1 MNEVLGSVG
10 VFLLL
15 AAYFMN
21 LFGLLGHE
29 SRRYQAMNALGA
41 GLAAYASYLIDFIPF
56 VVLESTWLA
65 VSVIALVRSVGE
77 SESGGPAD
85 VAT

>member
-1 MNEVLGSVG
+1 MNEVIGSVG

-21 LFGLLGHE
+21 LFGMLGHE
-29 SRRYQAMNALGA
+29 SFRYRMMNALGA

-65 VSVIALVRSVGE
+65 VSVFALVRSGGG
-77 SESGGPAD
+77 SESGGAAD